1 MSTSHFPC
9 IPISWGELVD
19 KITILEIKVERLAS
33 PDAVAN
39 ARHELELL
47 LDTLAELTDPPAEL
61 TALRSELRAV
71 NHRLWNIEDD
81 IRQKEASQ
89 SFDAEFISLARAV
102 YRTNDQRSRIKRAI
116 NRLLRS
122 GIIEEK
128 QYVAYRDAP

>member
-1 MSTSHFPC
+1 MSTSHSPC
-9 IPISWGELVD
+9 IPISWGELID

-33 PDAVAN
+33 PDAAAN

-47 LDTLAELTDPPAEL
+47 LDKLAELTEPPAEL

-71 NHRLWNIEDD
+71 NHRLWDIEDD

-89 SFDAEFISLARAV
+89 SFDAEFIALARAV

-122 GIIEEK
+122 RIIEEK
-128 QYVAYRDAP
+128 QYVAYRDDP